1 MPLTLTWQERREL
14 YQMLRPYLKE
24 VSCWLNRRLHIGANP
39 HALLVGA
46 LLHDFYLYDWHTD
59 ENHEHTLHG
68 FRHPEIARQN
78 ARRYFHVEKQTQD
91 VIRCHMW
98 PLTLT
103 QVPVSRA
110 AILVCIADK
119 TCSLYETLFLRR
131 RKECT
136 HA

>member
-14 YQMLRPYLKE
+14 YQMLRPYLKK
-24 VSCWLNRRLHIGANP
+24 
-39 HALLVGA
+39 
-46 LLHDFYLYDWHTD
+46 LHDFYLYDWHTD
-59 ENHEHTLHG
+59 ENHEHPLHG